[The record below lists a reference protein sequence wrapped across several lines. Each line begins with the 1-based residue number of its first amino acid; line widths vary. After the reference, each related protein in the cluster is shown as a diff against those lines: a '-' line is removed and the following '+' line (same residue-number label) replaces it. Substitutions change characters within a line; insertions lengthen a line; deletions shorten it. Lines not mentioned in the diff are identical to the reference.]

1 MLISKG
7 WIINDDGG
15 YESNPKLK
23 GISFPIEAKVAKR
36 DSEHGIFVDI
46 GIYRGLIMNEE
57 LKVLSDEE
65 CNFYWGDTIKVYIT
79 SWYVDNSTNELKLN
93 LVLKDNS
100 LKME

>member
-1 MLISKG
+1 
-7 WIINDDGG
+7 
-15 YESNPKLK
+15 
-23 GISFPIEAKVAKR
+23 
-36 DSEHGIFVDI
+36 
-46 GIYRGLIMNEE
+46 MNEE

-100 LKME
+100 LKMEQFTTASHERTPKIWQK

>member
-1 MLISKG
+1 
-7 WIINDDGG
+7 
-15 YESNPKLK
+15 
-23 GISFPIEAKVAKR
+23 
-36 DSEHGIFVDI
+36 
-46 GIYRGLIMNEE
+46 MNEE